1 MEGEF
6 METMRTL
13 TEFLDGKFSF
23 TDELKIQLA
32 WNILQD
38 DIKHLNQL
46 LLTERMDRQRDREQA
61 ERLSLEKEQ
70 WMAKEA
76 SLMSQVQQ
84 LRTELALRDWQ
95 LDRARKMEETSR
107 KRAEKLKDRE
117 IQEKQEGGAPKNS
130 KNTWTWM
137 TCMTKSAEGLKVNDE
152 LQNELLMKDEE
163 LEKMRRKLI
172 EGQKKVKKI
181 QNMSDELRSKNMEV
195 SAKYMA
201 MMKEKMKE
209 REQEIIRDST
219 AAIKESEDRILSTVS
234 LVVIKKHRLMQE
246 LQKRVNTKN
255 KAMMKEKME
264 ELEHE
269 WDIRDPIAAIK
280 ESEDW
285 ILSVVTLVVIKKHR
299 LMHELQKRV
308 SRSQSDNMSKK
319 KDKRRQ
325 ESLKCKMVEEKQRK
339 EALMDEKEKTER
351 ASGKLFGVVNAKY
364 KAMMKEKMEELE
376 RQREIRDPVAAI
388 KEDRILSVVTLVV
401 ISKGKERM
409 SFWKTLLVFSI

>member
-117 IQEKQEGGAPKNS
+117 IQEKQEGGAQKNS
-130 KNTWTWM
+130 KHTWTWM

-219 AAIKESEDRILSTVS
+219 AAIKESEDRILSTVT

-255 KAMMKEKME
+255 KAMMKEK
-264 ELEHE
+264 LEHE

-285 ILSVVTLVVIKKHR
+285 ILSAVTLVVIKKHR

-351 ASGKLFGVVNAKY
+351 ASGKLFGVVSRKRTKN
-364 KAMMKEKMEELE
+364 
-376 RQREIRDPVAAI
+376 I
-388 KEDRILSVVTLVV
+388 
-401 ISKGKERM
+401 
-409 SFWKTLLVFSI
+409 

>member
-61 ERLSLEKEQ
+61 ERLRLEKEQ

-95 LDRARKMEETSR
+95 LDRAKKMEETSR

-117 IQEKQEGGAPKNS
+117 IQEKQEGGAQKNS
-130 KNTWTWM
+130 KHTWTWM

-209 REQEIIRDST
+209 REQEIIRDSK
-219 AAIKESEDRILSTVS
+219 AAIKESEDRILSTVT

-308 SRSQSDNMSKK
+308 
-319 KDKRRQ
+319 
-325 ESLKCKMVEEKQRK
+325 
-339 EALMDEKEKTER
+339 
-351 ASGKLFGVVNAKY
+351 NAKY

-388 KEDRILSVVTLVV
+388 KEDRILSAVTLVV